1 MMRGYGTRYGLLV
14 TLGVLWSL
22 YGAEAQASRVM
33 PRLVVNIMVD
43 QLRSECIDA
52 FSQLYGEGGFKLLMS
67 EGAFYSQAEYPFAR
81 PDLASASACVQC
93 GASPYD
99 NGIPGLRW
107 LDRKTLIPVHCVD
120 DADFEGVFTHGG
132 ASPLRLR
139 VSTIGDELKV
149 ATKGKGIVLS
159 VAHGKEAAV
168 LSAGHAADGA
178 FWVNVSD
185 GAWCTSSYY
194 GSVPAWLGG
203 YNDISKAS
211 GRLDAKAS
219 LASIN
224 DEVCNFARYCLQ
236 CSGMGLDDDADYMS
250 VSFSA
255 ASNAAKGSETELQ
268 ETYVRLDYS
277 IANLIEAVCKRVGR
291 ERVLFVLTGSGY
303 CDEAEAD
310 DLSRYRI
317 PTGTFSIT
325 RAQMLLNMYLIAV
338 YGEGQWVETAL
349 DNELYLNLKMAEQRN
364 VNIDEMLARCS
375 SFLIQLSGVK
385 DVYTRERLALGAW
398 TPGISKLRNAYSP
411 QCSGDIMI
419 QVSPG
424 WSLVNDVTGESRISR
439 EGYVCFP
446 LFFFGAGV
454 VPQKVDVPVTVDRI
468 APTVCRALRIRSP
481 NGCAQ
486 APL

>member
-1 MMRGYGTRYGLLV
+1 M
-14 TLGVLWSL
+14 
-22 YGAEAQASRVM
+22 SR
-33 PRLVVNIMVD
+33 N
-43 QLRSECIDA
+43 
-52 FSQLYGEGGFKLLMS
+52 
-67 EGAFYSQAEYPFAR
+67 
-81 PDLASASACVQC
+81 
-93 GASPYD
+93 
-99 NGIPGLRW
+99 
-107 LDRKTLIPVHCVD
+107 
-120 DADFEGVFTHGG
+120 
-132 ASPLRLR
+132 
-139 VSTIGDELKV
+139 
-149 ATKGKGIVLS
+149 
-159 VAHGKEAAV
+159 
-168 LSAGHAADGA
+168 
-178 FWVNVSD
+178 
-185 GAWCTSSYY
+185 
-194 GSVPAWLGG
+194 
-203 YNDISKAS
+203 
-211 GRLDAKAS
+211 
-219 LASIN
+219 
-224 DEVCNFARYCLQ
+224 
-236 CSGMGLDDDADYMS
+236 
-250 VSFSA
+250 
-255 ASNAAKGSETELQ
+255 
-268 ETYVRLDYS
+268 
-277 IANLIEAVCKRVGR
+277 
-291 ERVLFVLTGSGY
+291 
-303 CDEAEAD
+303 
-310 DLSRYRI
+310 RI
-317 PTGTFSIT
+317 HTGTFSIT